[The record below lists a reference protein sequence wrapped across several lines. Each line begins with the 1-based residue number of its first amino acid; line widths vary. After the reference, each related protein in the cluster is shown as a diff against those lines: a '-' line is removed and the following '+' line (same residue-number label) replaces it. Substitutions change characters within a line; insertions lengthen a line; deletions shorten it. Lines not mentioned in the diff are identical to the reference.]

1 MVLVVRKCR
10 FLARKCYAC
19 ALCDTDWCVGVGGG
33 GGVFAGIAGADWCK
47 SFVFKGSLSI
57 SGV

>member
-1 MVLVVRKCR
+1 MRAPYATRIGVWALV
-10 FLARKCYAC
+10 
-19 ALCDTDWCVGVGGG
+19 G